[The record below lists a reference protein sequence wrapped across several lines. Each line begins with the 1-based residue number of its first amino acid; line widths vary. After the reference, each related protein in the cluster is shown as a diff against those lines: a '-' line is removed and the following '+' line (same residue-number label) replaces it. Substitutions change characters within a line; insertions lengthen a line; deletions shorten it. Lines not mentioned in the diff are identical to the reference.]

1 MARINYMNTFFF
13 IVVGTTCRLKLN
25 PYSFGYLVGALHILN
40 TTIGIWKKTVDW
52 NICFKDIIKLL

>member
-25 PYSFGYLVGALHILN
+25 PYNFGYSVGALHILKQLLEF
-40 TTIGIWKKTVDW
+40 GKK
-52 NICFKDIIKLL
+52 NS